1 MRLLGAVLAG
11 ALALIAVHLP
21 GFGWG
26 EAGAALLSAGV
37 MGLVVARSRASG
49 PALVV
54 MVAGLSFVVSLG
66 VNLPEAVVFDVIP
79 ATLATTE
86 LTRALLESVLAATI
100 VVWVAGRLS
109 PGDAVAS
116 AAVRIESIW
125 ALLWR
130 LAATVAVFTVC
141 YFVAGTLIYPFVKA
155 YYASRALPQPA
166 VIVELQVLRSL
177 ALLGAAYPLLR
188 TFGSRRDAVLVLGLA
203 LPLLGPIA
211 PLLPANPLMPPSV
224 RLVHAFETLPY
235 YALFGVLLAVW
246 YGPRRRAPAESAAAP
261 APAARALA

>member
-11 ALALIAVHLP
+11 AVVLIAGHLP
-21 GFGWG
+21 GFEWG
-26 EAGAALLSAGV
+26 AAAAALVTAGA
-37 MGLVVARSRASG
+37 MGLIVARSRARG

-54 MVAGLSFVVSLG
+54 MVAGLCFVISSG
-66 VNLPEAVVFDVIP
+66 TSIPEAVVFDVVAP
-79 ATLATTE
+79 ASAPAMLV
-86 LTRALLESVLAATI
+86 RGLLESVVAAA
-100 VVWVAGRLS
+100 VVAWVAGRLA
-109 PGDAVAS
+109 PGDAVPN
-116 AAVRIESIW
+116 AAVRIDSIW

-130 LAATVAVFTVC
+130 LAATVAVFTAC

-155 YYASRALPQPA
+155 YYAGRALPQPA

-224 RLVHAFETLPY
+224 RLVHALETLPY

-246 YGPRRRAPAESAAAP
+246 FGPPRRRAEAVRAVEAVAA
-261 APAARALA
+261 